1 MTITAEILTVG
12 DELLRGDVVDENSAW
27 LATRL
32 GQLGLEVRRS
42 VSVGDDM
49 EPLVRQLQRCAARC
63 DLLVITGGLGPT
75 DDDRTTEAV
84 GRLTGAAL
92 QLREDVLEAMRERF
106 KRAGFT
112 LTKNN
117 EKQAWIPAGAT
128 LLENRWGTAPGYLVR
143 HERCRVAC
151 MPGVPLELKKIFDR
165 VLAPLLEQELSCRPA
180 VIRSLNTFGIG
191 ESQLDHRL
199 GEVLQQ
205 VDHGACEVTVH
216 YRTSFPCNHL
226 ILVARPDESADADAA
241 TAALDRLEA
250 AARGAVGKYIYG
262 VDDTSFSDAVVAA
275 LEEAGATVALAE
287 SCTGGLVGDLITSAS
302 GSSAVFELGCVT
314 YSNEVKHKM
323 LGVPM
328 EIFEEH
334 GAVSQPCVEAM
345 AAGVRRLA
353 GADYGVAVSGIAGP
367 TGGTPDKPVGTVHF
381 AVASAA
387 GVTHLHRVFP
397 FDRRRVKVVSA
408 HTALALVMRELKRS

>member
-32 GQLGLEVRRS
+32 GQLGLAVHRS
-42 VSVGDDM
+42 VSVGDALDQ
-49 EPLVRQLQRCAARC
+49 LVRQLERCAARC

-92 QLREDVLEAMRERF
+92 ELREDVLEAMRERF
-106 KRAGFT
+106 QRAGYT

-128 LLENRWGTAPGYLVR
+128 LLENRWGTAPGYMVR
-143 HERCRVAC
+143 HEGCRVAC
-151 MPGVPLELKKIFDR
+151 MPGVPLELKKIFDH

-180 VIRSLNTFGIG
+180 VVRTLNTFGIG

-199 GEVLQQ
+199 GAVLQQ
-205 VDHGACEVTVH
+205 VDHGPCEVSVH

-226 ILVARPDESADADAA
+226 ILVARPADGAGADAA
-241 TAALDRLEA
+241 AETLDRLEA
-250 AARGAVGKYIYG
+250 AARGEVGKYIYG
-262 VDDTSFSDAVVAA
+262 VDETSFSDAVVAA
-275 LEEAGATVALAE
+275 LAEAGATLALAE
-287 SCTGGLVGDLITSAS
+287 SCTGGLTGDLITSAS
-302 GSSAVFELGCVT
+302 GSSAVFEMGCVT
-314 YSNEVKHKM
+314 YSNEVKHRM

-334 GAVSQPCVEAM
+334 GAVSQQCVEAM
-345 AAGVRRLA
+345 AEGVRRLA
-353 GADYGVAVSGIAGP
+353 GADYGAAISGIAGP